1 MHYTVSPHQN
11 YTYISIYIDMYMYTH
26 TYISI
31 YISILRFQ
39 NNSLVLNLLNS
50 RNIYGLLK
58 IDFFNF
64 RHVIVEL
71 EKKVQTM
78 LLKLEN

>member
-1 MHYTVSPHQN
+1 M
-11 YTYISIYIDMYMYTH
+11 
-26 TYISI
+26 
-31 YISILRFQ
+31 
-39 NNSLVLNLLNS
+39 VLNLLNS

-71 EKKVQTM
+71 EKKSANDVAKAGR
-78 LLKLEN
+78 LRKNGWYAENKNEL

>member
-1 MHYTVSPHQN
+1 
-11 YTYISIYIDMYMYTH
+11 MYMYTH
-26 TYISI
+26 TYVSI
-31 YISILRFQ
+31 YTLRFQ

-71 EKKVQTM
+71 EKKSANDVAKAGR
-78 LLKLEN
+78 LRKNG